1 MEKEFSSEVCVIQL
15 GSLGIKYE
23 YEIRLYFCAW
33 NFLVDIVFYKSMVDI
48 WYFQDNII
56 RYIFLYWYLYCQV
69 KFIINVYMGDKF
81 NIS

>member
-48 WYFQDNII
+48 WYFQGNII
-56 RYIFLYWYLYCQV
+56 IFF
-69 KFIINVYMGDKF
+69 FILIFILLSEIYY
-81 NIS
+81 

>member
-15 GSLGIKYE
+15 ESLGIKYE

-48 WYFQDNII
+48 WYFQDNI
-56 RYIFLYWYLYCQV
+56 RFFYIDIYIV